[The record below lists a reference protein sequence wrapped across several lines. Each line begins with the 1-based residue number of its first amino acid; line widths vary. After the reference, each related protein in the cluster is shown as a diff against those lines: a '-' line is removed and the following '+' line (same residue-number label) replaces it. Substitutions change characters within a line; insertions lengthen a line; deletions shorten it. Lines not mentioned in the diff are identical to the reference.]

1 MKNFIITTVLILV
14 FTSNYAQQPRIEQLQ
29 KKALQAY
36 VKSSIHMWEQL
47 ADQADKI
54 LDAKNVSEEADLCA
68 IKIKY
73 GLLYSCLANKEKE
86 SYENHIDNIEQ
97 QLEELQEKHPNSS
110 VLLTLSSA
118 IMSVEMGFSPM
129 KGMYLG
135 SLSSQHAEK
144 AIELDSLNALAW
156 RQYASN
162 KYFTPK
168 MWGGDIHKAIESYE
182 LALLLYE
189 KNNQTNDWTY
199 LDTITWLGIA
209 YQKTGDKVKAKEM
222 FEKILQIAPDYSW
235 VRDKLLPDLMNY

>member
-14 FTSNYAQQPRIEQLQ
+14 FTTNYAQQPTIKQLQ
-29 KKALQAY
+29 NNAVKAY
-36 VKSSIHMWEQL
+36 VKSSILMWEQL

-54 LDAKNVSEEADLCA
+54 LNTKYVSKETDLCA

-73 GLLYSCLANKEKE
+73 GLLYTCLANKDKTTYE
-86 SYENHIDNIEQ
+86 SHIDNIKQ
-97 QLEELQEKHPNSS
+97 QLEELMDKYPNSS
-110 VLLTLSSA
+110 GLLTLSSA

-129 KGMYLG
+129 KGIYLG
-135 SLSSQHAEK
+135 SLSSQQTAK

-168 MWGGDIHKAIESYE
+168 KWGGNIHKAIKSYE

-222 FEKILQIAPDYSW
+222 FEKVLQIAPDYSW